1 MVSYIFTC
9 IALDKHAAIDSSRR
23 TIAYFGR
30 LSHYRNLFMREGFVE
45 ETEALREAWERND
58 PTRATQAVSDEMVS
72 TLSASGT
79 PDDVAGKIGALL
91 NAGLKQAVVFPFTP
105 EGRTKEAIIETIEA
119 LSP

>member
-1 MVSYIFTC
+1 VVSYIFTC

-58 PTRATQAVSDEMVS
+58 STRATQAVSDEMVS

-79 PDDVAGKIGALL
+79 PDEVAGKIGALL
-91 NAGLKQAVVFPFTP
+91 NAGL
-105 EGRTKEAIIETIEA
+105 R
-119 LSP
+119 

>member
-1 MVSYIFTC
+1 
-9 IALDKHAAIDSSRR
+9 
-23 TIAYFGR
+23 
-30 LSHYRNLFMREGFVE
+30 
-45 ETEALREAWERND
+45 
-58 PTRATQAVSDEMVS
+58 MVS

-91 NAGLKQAVVFPFTP
+91 NAGLKQAVIFPFTP